1 MKNKIALNQ
10 DIFDIYPSLNY
21 ENRIKYSFNSCN
33 CQYSL
38 CDHNCE
44 CNCHMQR
51 MKYHN
56 KSTKTIEQ
64 TFDLINNYRKKR
76 NTTVINNINNV
87 YSNAQRNNAKLE
99 YSKSVDKVLNS
110 NQYKDK
116 LFYTYNDNK
125 IDESKSLAILNNEI
139 SQFKDKMNRDKDYLN
154 NIPNKLFNTEIDK
167 FSNMSSIHYNDTI
180 NESTIKNRKRAFSL
194 TNKVNELWEYKN
206 IFNNKNNNNLDYE
219 LNDYYTE
226 KRKIRNAIMNNNFI
240 DDDIIHKKDFNSIQQ
255 DKVNEYFKNKNR
267 NMMIPPSRR
276 NNSFLPN
283 HINKNKYSLNNS
295 NNNKHN
301 YCGKNEKNISQFGY
315 NNHQRCKNDEKKETY
330 NPNMKYLTIQ
340 VKDDRVQL
348 KEKGIKLNDYLYP
361 NYCNTINYNNSK
373 KDYKNYINKS
383 LIDNKINN
391 YNFSNEKTKIKK
403 DLIKYQ
409 IKKYNSFVDK
419 IINENDKENS
429 LNHMKNKRKDIELK
443 NADLLQNYETI
454 KSKYEIKKNN
464 FNTISNSS
472 FMNKTIKKTKSE
484 VYYQENKKDEE
495 SILIISPSD
504 INDNNIIPYDNKNY
518 NEEMKP
524 KNDKYS
530 KSNSITSNMETK
542 NISYNY
548 NCSNNLKTISTFSI
562 NIEKKE
568 ENIKDLLIQNL
579 NQKIIDL
586 ESELNEANS
595 KLENLTKIIEKL
607 KNKNKLLYIDK
618 IDSFNYITIQNHII
632 KLNNRSL
639 NINIKKNK
647 KQNINNDEL
656 IIHFPKRSS
665 LGKSPKKYVN
675 SFTENEQFS
684 YSSFDNYKNMNIYF
698 RKITTTVNDQKIH
711 RTKPVSLSKNSI
723 RYNKNILLSKLNIK
737 KEESNNNKYIKNKNN
752 NNTNLVKD
760 MKMNE
765 KIIYTIYS
773 SKDNINMLFFDPETK
788 KFSFQNFIDKVN
800 FKIDFLNNL
809 KTTNKNNIN
818 ISDIKCNDGNIFL
831 YNEGYLYAVV
841 GNNYD
846 IFYKIDS
853 YNKEIYKLS
862 KLKYNHSNGYLI
874 FYDQR
879 IFCMSGDYNKKIEC
893 YIEQKNQWI
902 DIPEMLT
909 ERSNFSCCI
918 IKEQYLFALFGY
930 NSISKQYLNSIE
942 YIDLLCEN
950 SKWRYLYYENRN
962 NLSMFLIG
970 AFGINYNDK
979 SIIIFG
985 GYNGQTRKGNN
996 SYCQINL
1003 KKNFDEENYEVSDEN
1018 LSNITKIN
1026 QDDKI
1031 NNINKFYFSTYGFNK
1046 FYDENN
1052 NILLTF
1058 FDDEFH
1064 SHIINL
1070 NSFSHEIYSFE

>member
-1 MKNKIALNQ
+1 MKNNIALNQ
-10 DIFDIYPSLNY
+10 DILDIYPSLNY
-21 ENRIKYSFNSCN
+21 ENRIKYPFNSCN

-38 CDHNCE
+38 CDNN
-44 CNCHMQR
+44 CNCICHIQR
-51 MKYHN
+51 LNHHK
-56 KSTKTIEQ
+56 KSSKTIEQ
-64 TFDLINNYRKKR
+64 TFDLINNYRNKR
-76 NTTVINNINNV
+76 NTTVFDNIKNV
-87 YSNAQRNNAKLE
+87 YSAAQRNDIKLE
-99 YSKSVDKVLNS
+99 YNKSADKVLNS
-110 NQYKDK
+110 NLYEDK
-116 LFYTYNDNK
+116 LFYNYNNK
-125 IDESKSLAILNNEI
+125 KVEENKSLTKINNEI
-139 SQFKDKMNRDKDYLN
+139 NQFKDKMNKDKEYLN
-154 NIPNKLFNTEIDK
+154 NIQNKIFNTEIDK
-167 FSNMSSIHYNDTI
+167 YSSNMSSIHYNDTI
-180 NESTIKNRKRAFSL
+180 NESSIKNRKRAFSL
-194 TNKVNELWEYKN
+194 SNKMNEVCGYKNELYH
-206 IFNNKNNNNLDYE
+206 KNNNNLDYE

-226 KRKIRNAIMNNNFI
+226 KKKIRNAIMNNNFI
-240 DDDIIHKKDFNSIQQ
+240 EDEIIHKKEFNSIQQ
-255 DKVNEYFKNKNR
+255 DKVDDYFKNKNR
-267 NMMIPPSRR
+267 NFMIPPPRR
-276 NNSFLPN
+276 NSSFLPN
-283 HINKNKYSLNNS
+283 HSNKNKYILNIS

-301 YCGKNEKNISQFGY
+301 YCDNNEKLVSQFGY
-315 NNHQRCKNDEKKETY
+315 NNNQRCKNPEKKETY
-330 NPNMKYLTIQ
+330 NSNMKYLTIQ
-340 VKDDRVQL
+340 VKDDKVQL
-348 KEKGIKLNDYLYP
+348 KDKGIKLNDYIYP
-361 NYCNTINYNNSK
+361 NYCNTINYNNNR
-373 KDYKNYINKS
+373 KDFRNYINKS
-383 LIDNKINN
+383 LIDNKINV

-409 IKKYNSFVDK
+409 IKKYNPFIDK
-419 IINENDKENS
+419 VINENNKENS
-429 LNHMKNKRKDIELK
+429 INHMNNKRKNIELN
-443 NADLLQNYETI
+443 NAELLPNYEII
-454 KSKYEIKKNN
+454 KSKYEINKNN
-464 FNTISNSS
+464 FNTLSNS
-472 FMNKTIKKTKSE
+472 FINKTITKSKSE

-495 SILIISPSD
+495 SILIISPTD
-504 INDNNIIPYDNKNY
+504 INDNN

-524 KNDKYS
+524 KNNKYS
-530 KSNSITSNMETK
+530 KSNSISSYLETK
-542 NISYNY
+542 NSFYNN
-548 NCSNNLKTISTFSI
+548 NCNNNFKTISTFSI

-568 ENIKDLLIQNL
+568 ENSKDLLIQNL
-579 NQKIIDL
+579 KQKIIEL

-595 KLENLTKIIEKL
+595 KLENLSKIIEEL
-607 KNKNKLLYIDK
+607 KNKNKVLYIDK

-632 KLNNRSL
+632 KLNNRNLSM
-639 NINIKKNK
+639 NIKKNK

-665 LGKSPKKYVN
+665 LGKSPKKFVN

-711 RTKPVSLSKNSI
+711 KAKPISLTKNSI

-737 KEESNNNKYIKNKNN
+737 KDESNNNNKYINNKNN
-752 NNTNLVKD
+752 TNTNLIKD

-788 KFSFQNFIDKVN
+788 KFSFQNFKDDVK
-800 FKIDFLNNL
+800 FKPEFLNNL

-846 IFYKIDS
+846 MFYKLDS
-853 YNKEIYKLS
+853 YNKEIFKLS

-879 IFCMSGDYNKKIEC
+879 IFCMSGDYNKKVEC

-930 NSISKQYLNSIE
+930 NNISKQYLNSIE

-950 SKWRYLYYENRN
+950 SKWRYLYYENNN
-962 NLSMFLIG
+962 NLSMFLKG

-979 SIIIFG
+979 AILIFG

-996 SYCQINL
+996 FYYQINL
-1003 KKNFDEENYEVSDEN
+1003 KKNFDEENYEVNDEN
-1018 LSNITKIN
+1018 LSNITKLN
-1026 QDDKI
+1026 LEAKI
-1031 NNINKFYFSTYGFNK
+1031 NDNNKYYFSSNGFNK

>member
-1 MKNKIALNQ
+1 MKNNIALNQ
-10 DIFDIYPSLNY
+10 DIFDLYPSLNY
-21 ENRIKYSFNSCN
+21 ENRIKYPLNSCN

-38 CDHNCE
+38 CDSNCN
-44 CNCHMQR
+44 CNCHIQR
-51 MKYHN
+51 MNYHK

-64 TFDLINNYRKKR
+64 TFDLINNYRNKR
-76 NTTVINNINNV
+76 NTAVNDKINIV
-87 YSNAQRNNAKLE
+87 YSDAQRNDIKLE
-99 YSKSVDKVLNS
+99 YSKSMDKVKNS

-116 LFYTYNDNK
+116 LFYNYNNNK
-125 IDESKSLAILNNEI
+125 VEERKSLAKLNNEI
-139 SQFKDKMNRDKDYLN
+139 NQFKDKMNKDKEYLN
-154 NIPNKLFNTEIDK
+154 NIQNKLFNTEMDK
-167 FSNMSSIHYNDTI
+167 YSNMSSIHYNDTI
-180 NESTIKNRKRAFSL
+180 TESTIKNRKRAFSL
-194 TNKVNELWEYKN
+194 TNKMNEAYGYKSELYL
-206 IFNNKNNNNLDYE
+206 KNNNNLDYE

-226 KRKIRNAIMNNNFI
+226 KRKIRNAIMNNNYI
-240 DDDIIHKKDFNSIQQ
+240 DDEIIHKKEFNSIQQ
-255 DKVNEYFKNKNR
+255 DKVNDYFKNKNR
-267 NMMIPPSRR
+267 SIMIPPPKR
-276 NNSFLPN
+276 NSSFLPS
-283 HINKNKYSLNNS
+283 HSNKNKYILNNS
-295 NNNKHN
+295 NINKHN
-301 YCGKNEKNISQFGY
+301 YFDNNEKIIRQFGF
-315 NNHQRCKNDEKKETY
+315 NNNQRIKNPEKKEDY

-340 VKDDRVQL
+340 AKDDRVQL
-348 KEKGIKLNDYLYP
+348 KEKGIKLNDYIYP
-361 NYCNTINYNNSK
+361 NYCNTINYNNK
-373 KDYKNYINKS
+373 KDFRNYINKS
-383 LIDNKINN
+383 LIDNEINN
-391 YNFSNEKTKIKK
+391 YNFTNEKTKIKK

-419 IINENDKENS
+419 AINENDKENS
-429 LNHMKNKRKDIELK
+429 SINHMNNKRKSIEL
-443 NADLLQNYETI
+443 NNVDLLPNYETI
-454 KSKYEIKKNN
+454 KSKYEINKNN
-464 FNTISNSS
+464 FNTLSNS
-472 FMNKTIKKTKSE
+472 FMNKKITKAKSE

-495 SILIISPSD
+495 SILIISPTD
-504 INDNNIIPYDNKNY
+504 INDNNIISYDNN

-524 KNDKYS
+524 KTNKYS
-530 KSNSITSNMETK
+530 KSNSISSNLETK
-542 NISYNY
+542 NSFYNNNY
-548 NCSNNLKTISTFSI
+548 NNNFKTISTFSI

-568 ENIKDLLIQNL
+568 ENSKDLLIQNL
-579 NQKIIDL
+579 KQKIIDL

-595 KLENLTKIIEKL
+595 KLKNLSKIIEKL
-607 KNKNKLLYIDK
+607 KNKNKELSIDK

-632 KLNNRSL
+632 KLNNRNL

-656 IIHFPKRSS
+656 IIHFPKKSS

-711 RTKPVSLSKNSI
+711 KPKPVSLTKNSI
-723 RYNKNILLSKLNIK
+723 RYNKNILLGKLNIK
-737 KEESNNNKYIKNKNN
+737 KDDSNNNNKYINNKNN
-752 NNTNLVKD
+752 SNTNLIKD

-765 KIIYTIYS
+765 KIIFTIYS
-773 SKDNINMLFFDPETK
+773 SKDNINMLFFDPEAK
-788 KFSFQNFIDKVN
+788 KFSFQNFKDNVK
-800 FKIDFLNNL
+800 FKTDFLNNL

-846 IFYKIDS
+846 MFYKLDS

-879 IFCMSGDYNKKIEC
+879 IFCMSGDYNKKVEC

-930 NSISKQYLNSIE
+930 NNISKQYLNSIE

-950 SKWRYLYYENRN
+950 SKWRYLYYENNN
-962 NLSMFLIG
+962 NLSLLLIG
-970 AFGINYNDK
+970 AFGINYDDK

-996 SYCQINL
+996 SYFQINL
-1003 KKNFDEENYEVSDEN
+1003 KKNFDEEHYEVSDEN

-1026 QDDKI
+1026 HETEI
-1031 NNINKFYFSTYGFNK
+1031 NDSNKFYFSSNGFNK

>member
-1 MKNKIALNQ
+1 MKNNIALNQ
-10 DIFDIYPSLNY
+10 DIFDKYSSLNY
-21 ENRIKYSFNSCN
+21 ENKIKYPFNSCN

-38 CDHNCE
+38 CGHNCN
-44 CNCHMQR
+44 CNCHIQR
-51 MKYHN
+51 MNIHK

-76 NTTVINNINNV
+76 NTTVIDNINNV
-87 YSNAQRNNAKLE
+87 YSNAQRNNIKLE
-99 YSKSVDKVLNS
+99 YSKSVEKVLNS
-110 NQYKDK
+110 NQYEDK
-116 LFYTYNDNK
+116 LFYNYNNTK
-125 IDESKSLAILNNEI
+125 VEESKSLAKINKEI
-139 SQFKDKMNRDKDYLN
+139 NQFKDKMNKDKEYLN
-154 NIPNKLFNTEIDK
+154 NIQNKLFNTEIDK
-167 FSNMSSIHYNDTI
+167 FSNMSSIHYNDTVK
-180 NESTIKNRKRAFSL
+180 ESTIKNRKRAFSL
-194 TNKVNELWEYKN
+194 NNKMNEVCGYKSEFYHKN
-206 IFNNKNNNNLDYE
+206 INNLDYE

-240 DDDIIHKKDFNSIQQ
+240 DDEIIHKKEFNSIQN
-255 DKVNEYFKNKNR
+255 DKVNDYFKNKNR
-267 NMMIPPSRR
+267 NIMIPPPRR
-276 NNSFLPN
+276 NSSFLPN
-283 HINKNKYSLNNS
+283 NGNKNKYILNNS

-301 YCGKNEKNISQFGY
+301 YCDNNEKSINQYIY
-315 NNHQRCKNDEKKETY
+315 NNNQRCKIPEKKEIY

-348 KEKGIKLNDYLYP
+348 KEKGIKLNDYIYP
-361 NYCNTINYNNSK
+361 NYCNTINYNNK
-373 KDYKNYINKS
+373 KDFRNYINKS
-383 LIDNKINN
+383 LIDNEINN

-419 IINENDKENS
+419 LINENNKENS
-429 LNHMKNKRKDIELK
+429 KNHMNNRRKDIEL
-443 NADLLQNYETI
+443 NNVDLLSNYETI

-464 FNTISNSS
+464 FNALSNS
-472 FMNKTIKKTKSE
+472 FMNKSITKAKSE

-495 SILIISPSD
+495 SILIISPTD
-504 INDNNIIPYDNKNY
+504 TNDNNYDNNN

-524 KNDKYS
+524 KNKKYS
-530 KSNSITSNMETK
+530 KSNSISSNVETK
-542 NISYNY
+542 NSFYNN
-548 NCSNNLKTISTFSI
+548 NCNNNFKTISTFSI

-568 ENIKDLLIQNL
+568 ENSKDLLIQDL
-579 NQKIIDL
+579 KQKIIDL
-586 ESELNEANS
+586 ENELNEANS
-595 KLENLTKIIEKL
+595 KLENLSKIIEEL
-607 KNKNKLLYIDK
+607 KNKNKVLYIDK
-618 IDSFNYITIQNHII
+618 IESFNYITIQNHII
-632 KLNNRSL
+632 KLNNRNL

-665 LGKSPKKYVN
+665 LGKSPKKYIN
-675 SFTENEQFS
+675 SFIENEQFS

-711 RTKPVSLSKNSI
+711 KAKPVSLTKNSI

-737 KEESNNNKYIKNKNN
+737 KDESNNNNKYINNKNN
-752 NNTNLVKD
+752 SNTNLIKD

-765 KIIYTIYS
+765 KVIYTIYS

-788 KFSFQNFIDKVN
+788 KFSFQNFKDNVK
-800 FKIDFLNNL
+800 FKTDFLNNI

-846 IFYKIDS
+846 MFYKLDS

-862 KLKYNHSNGYLI
+862 KLKYNHSKGNLI

-879 IFCMSGDYNKKIEC
+879 IFCMSGDYNKKVEC
-893 YIEQKNQWI
+893 YIEQKDQWI

-930 NSISKQYLNSIE
+930 NNASKQYLNSIE

-950 SKWRYLYYENRN
+950 SKWRFLYYENNN

-996 SYCQINL
+996 FYYQINL
-1003 KKNFDEENYEVSDEN
+1003 KKNFDEENYEVNDEN
-1018 LSNITKIN
+1018 LSNITKLN
-1026 QDDKI
+1026 QEVKI
-1031 NNINKFYFSTYGFNK
+1031 NDNNKLYFSSNGFNK

-1070 NSFSHEIYSFE
+1070 NSYSHEIYSFE

>member
-1 MKNKIALNQ
+1 MKNNIALNQ

-21 ENRIKYSFNSCN
+21 ENRIKYPLNSCN

-38 CDHNCE
+38 CDNNCN
-44 CNCHMQR
+44 CNCHIQR
-51 MKYHN
+51 MNYHK

-64 TFDLINNYRKKR
+64 TFDLINNYRNKR
-76 NTTVINNINNV
+76 NTAVNDKINIV
-87 YSNAQRNNAKLE
+87 YSDAQRNDIKLE
-99 YSKSVDKVLNS
+99 YSKSMDKVKNS
-110 NQYKDK
+110 NQYEDK
-116 LFYTYNDNK
+116 LFYNYNNNK
-125 IDESKSLAILNNEI
+125 VEERKSLAKINNEI
-139 SQFKDKMNRDKDYLN
+139 NQFKDKMNKDKEYLN
-154 NIPNKLFNTEIDK
+154 NIQNKLFNTEMNK
-167 FSNMSSIHYNDTI
+167 YSNMSSIHYNDTI

-194 TNKVNELWEYKN
+194 TNKMNEACGYKSELYL
-206 IFNNKNNNNLDYE
+206 KNNNNLDYE
-219 LNDYYTE
+219 INDYYTE
-226 KRKIRNAIMNNNFI
+226 KRKIRNAIMNNNYI
-240 DDDIIHKKDFNSIQQ
+240 DDDIIHKKEFNSIQQ
-255 DKVNEYFKNKNR
+255 DKVNDYFKNKNR
-267 NMMIPPSRR
+267 SIMIPPPKR
-276 NNSFLPN
+276 NSSFLPS
-283 HINKNKYSLNNS
+283 HSNKNKYILNNS
-295 NNNKHN
+295 NNNKLN
-301 YCGKNEKNISQFGY
+301 YFDNNEKIIRQFGF
-315 NNHQRCKNDEKKETY
+315 NNNQRIKNPEKKEEY

-340 VKDDRVQL
+340 AKDDRVQL
-348 KEKGIKLNDYLYP
+348 KEKGIKLNDYIYP
-361 NYCNTINYNNSK
+361 NYCNTINYNNNK
-373 KDYKNYINKS
+373 KDFRNYINKY
-383 LIDNKINN
+383 LIDNEINN

-419 IINENDKENS
+419 VINENDKENS
-429 LNHMKNKRKDIELK
+429 INHMNNKRKNIEL
-443 NADLLQNYETI
+443 NNIDLLPNYETI
-454 KSKYEIKKNN
+454 KSKYEINKNN
-464 FNTISNSS
+464 FNTLPNS
-472 FMNKTIKKTKSE
+472 FMNKKITKAKSE
-484 VYYQENKKDEE
+484 VYYQENNKDEE
-495 SILIISPSD
+495 SILIISPTD
-504 INDNNIIPYDNKNY
+504 INDNNIISYDNN

-524 KNDKYS
+524 KTNKYS
-530 KSNSITSNMETK
+530 KSNSISSNLETK
-542 NISYNY
+542 NSFYNNNY
-548 NCSNNLKTISTFSI
+548 NNNFKTISTFSL

-568 ENIKDLLIQNL
+568 ENNKDLLIQNL
-579 NQKIIDL
+579 KQKIIDL

-595 KLENLTKIIEKL
+595 ELKNLAKIIEEL
-607 KNKNKLLYIDK
+607 KNKNKVLSIDK

-632 KLNNRSL
+632 KLNNRNL

-656 IIHFPKRSS
+656 IIHFPKKSS

-711 RTKPVSLSKNSI
+711 KPKPVSLTKNSI
-723 RYNKNILLSKLNIK
+723 RYNKNILLGKLNIK
-737 KEESNNNKYIKNKNN
+737 KDDSNNNNKYINNKNN
-752 NNTNLVKD
+752 SNTNLIKD

-773 SKDNINMLFFDPETK
+773 SKDNINMLFFDPEAK
-788 KFSFQNFIDKVN
+788 KFSFQNFKDNVK
-800 FKIDFLNNL
+800 FKTDFLNNL

-846 IFYKIDS
+846 MFYKLDS

-879 IFCMSGDYNKKIEC
+879 IFCMSGDYNKKVEC

-930 NSISKQYLNSIE
+930 NNVSKQYLNSIE

-950 SKWRYLYYENRN
+950 SKWRYLYYENNN
-962 NLSMFLIG
+962 NLSLLLIG
-970 AFGINYNDK
+970 AFGINYDDK

-996 SYCQINL
+996 SYFQINL
-1003 KKNFDEENYEVSDEN
+1003 KKNFDEEHYEISDEN

-1026 QDDKI
+1026 QESEI
-1031 NNINKFYFSTYGFNK
+1031 NDSNKFYFSSNGFNK

>member
-1 MKNKIALNQ
+1 MKNNIALNQ
-10 DIFDIYPSLNY
+10 DILDIYPSLNY
-21 ENRIKYSFNSCN
+21 ENRIKYPFNSCN

-38 CDHNCE
+38 CDNN
-44 CNCHMQR
+44 CNCFCHIQTLNNH
-51 MKYHN
+51 K

-64 TFDLINNYRKKR
+64 TFDLINNYRNKR
-76 NTTVINNINNV
+76 NTTVFDNIKNV
-87 YSNAQRNNAKLE
+87 YSAAQRNDIKLE
-99 YSKSVDKVLNS
+99 YNKSADKVLNS
-110 NQYKDK
+110 NLYEDK
-116 LFYTYNDNK
+116 LFYNYNNK
-125 IDESKSLAILNNEI
+125 KVEENKSLTKINNEI
-139 SQFKDKMNRDKDYLN
+139 NQFKDKMNKDKEYLN
-154 NIPNKLFNTEIDK
+154 NIQNKIFNTEIDK
-167 FSNMSSIHYNDTI
+167 YSSNMSSIHYNDTI
-180 NESTIKNRKRAFSL
+180 NESSIKNRKRAFSL
-194 TNKVNELWEYKN
+194 SNKMNEVCGYKNELYH
-206 IFNNKNNNNLDYE
+206 KNNNNLDYE

-226 KRKIRNAIMNNNFI
+226 KKKIRNAIMNNNFI
-240 DDDIIHKKDFNSIQQ
+240 EDEIIHKKEFNSIQQ
-255 DKVNEYFKNKNR
+255 DKVDDYFKNKNR
-267 NMMIPPSRR
+267 NFMIPPPRR
-276 NNSFLPN
+276 NSSFLPN
-283 HINKNKYSLNNS
+283 HSNKNKYILNIS

-301 YCGKNEKNISQFGY
+301 YCDNNEKLVSQFGY
-315 NNHQRCKNDEKKETY
+315 NNNQRCKNPEKKETY
-330 NPNMKYLTIQ
+330 NSNMKYLTIQ
-340 VKDDRVQL
+340 VKDDKVQL
-348 KEKGIKLNDYLYP
+348 KDKGIKLNDYIYP
-361 NYCNTINYNNSK
+361 NYCNTINYNNNR
-373 KDYKNYINKS
+373 KDFRNYINKS
-383 LIDNKINN
+383 LIDNKINV

-409 IKKYNSFVDK
+409 IKKYNPFIDK
-419 IINENDKENS
+419 VINENNKENS
-429 LNHMKNKRKDIELK
+429 INNMNNKRKNIELN
-443 NADLLQNYETI
+443 NADLLPNYETI
-454 KSKYEIKKNN
+454 KSKYEINKNN
-464 FNTISNSS
+464 FNTLSNS
-472 FMNKTIKKTKSE
+472 FINKTITKSKSE

-495 SILIISPSD
+495 SILIISPTD
-504 INDNNIIPYDNKNY
+504 INDNN

-524 KNDKYS
+524 KNNKYS
-530 KSNSITSNMETK
+530 KSNSISSYLETK
-542 NISYNY
+542 NSFYNN
-548 NCSNNLKTISTFSI
+548 NCNNNFKTISTFSI

-568 ENIKDLLIQNL
+568 ENSKDLLIQNL
-579 NQKIIDL
+579 KQKIFEL

-595 KLENLTKIIEKL
+595 KLENLSKIIEEL
-607 KNKNKLLYIDK
+607 KNKNKVLYIDK

-632 KLNNRSL
+632 KLNNRNLSM
-639 NINIKKNK
+639 NIKKNK

-665 LGKSPKKYVN
+665 LGKSPKKFVN

-711 RTKPVSLSKNSI
+711 KAKPISLTKNSI

-737 KEESNNNKYIKNKNN
+737 KDESNNNKYINNKNN
-752 NNTNLVKD
+752 SNTNLIKD

-788 KFSFQNFIDKVN
+788 KFSFQNFKDDVK
-800 FKIDFLNNL
+800 FKPEFLNNL

-846 IFYKIDS
+846 MFYKLDS
-853 YNKEIYKLS
+853 YNKEIFKLS

-879 IFCMSGDYNKKIEC
+879 IFCMSGDYNKKVEC

-930 NSISKQYLNSIE
+930 NNISKQYLNSIE

-950 SKWRYLYYENRN
+950 SKWRYLYYENNN
-962 NLSMFLIG
+962 NLSMFLKG

-979 SIIIFG
+979 AILIFG

-996 SYCQINL
+996 FYYQINL
-1003 KKNFDEENYEVSDEN
+1003 KKNFDEENYEVNDEN
-1018 LSNITKIN
+1018 LSNITKLN
-1026 QDDKI
+1026 LEAKI
-1031 NNINKFYFSTYGFNK
+1031 NDNNKFYFSFNGFNK

>member
-1 MKNKIALNQ
+1 MKNNIALNQ
-10 DIFDIYPSLNY
+10 DILDIYPSLNY
-21 ENRIKYSFNSCN
+21 ENRIKYPFNSCN

-38 CDHNCE
+38 CDNN
-44 CNCHMQR
+44 CNCICHIQR
-51 MKYHN
+51 LNNHK

-64 TFDLINNYRKKR
+64 TFDLINNYRNKR
-76 NTTVINNINNV
+76 NTTVFDNIKNV
-87 YSNAQRNNAKLE
+87 YSAAQRNDIKLE
-99 YSKSVDKVLNS
+99 YNKSVDKVLNS
-110 NQYKDK
+110 NLYEDK
-116 LFYTYNDNK
+116 LFYNYNNK
-125 IDESKSLAILNNEI
+125 KVEESKSLTKINNEI
-139 SQFKDKMNRDKDYLN
+139 NQFKDKMNKDKEYLN
-154 NIPNKLFNTEIDK
+154 NIQNKIFNTEIDK
-167 FSNMSSIHYNDTI
+167 YSSNMSSIHYNDTI
-180 NESTIKNRKRAFSL
+180 NESSIKNRKRAFSL
-194 TNKVNELWEYKN
+194 SNKMNEVCGYKNELYH
-206 IFNNKNNNNLDYE
+206 KNNNNLDYE

-226 KRKIRNAIMNNNFI
+226 KKKIRNAIMNNNFI
-240 DDDIIHKKDFNSIQQ
+240 EDEIIHKKEFNSIQQ
-255 DKVNEYFKNKNR
+255 DKVDDYFKNKNR
-267 NMMIPPSRR
+267 NFMIPPPRR
-276 NNSFLPN
+276 NSSFLPN
-283 HINKNKYSLNNS
+283 HSNKNKYILNIS

-301 YCGKNEKNISQFGY
+301 YCDNNEKLVSQFGY
-315 NNHQRCKNDEKKETY
+315 NNNQRCKNPEKKETY
-330 NPNMKYLTIQ
+330 NSNMKYLTIQ
-340 VKDDRVQL
+340 VKDDKVQL
-348 KEKGIKLNDYLYP
+348 KDKGIKLNDYIYP
-361 NYCNTINYNNSK
+361 NYCNTINYNNNR
-373 KDYKNYINKS
+373 KDFRNYINKS
-383 LIDNKINN
+383 LIDNKINV

-409 IKKYNSFVDK
+409 IKKYNPFIDK
-419 IINENDKENS
+419 VINENNKENS
-429 LNHMKNKRKDIELK
+429 INNMNNKRKNIEL
-443 NADLLQNYETI
+443 NNVDLLPNYETI
-454 KSKYEIKKNN
+454 KSKYEINKNN
-464 FNTISNSS
+464 FNTLSNS
-472 FMNKTIKKTKSE
+472 FINKTITKSKSE

-495 SILIISPSD
+495 SILIISPTD
-504 INDNNIIPYDNKNY
+504 INDNN

-524 KNDKYS
+524 KNNKYS
-530 KSNSITSNMETK
+530 KSNSISSYLETK
-542 NISYNY
+542 NSFYNN
-548 NCSNNLKTISTFSI
+548 NCNNNFKTISTFSI

-568 ENIKDLLIQNL
+568 ENSKDLLIQNL
-579 NQKIIDL
+579 KQKIIEL

-595 KLENLTKIIEKL
+595 KLENLSKIIEEL
-607 KNKNKLLYIDK
+607 KNKNKVLYIDK

-632 KLNNRSL
+632 KLNNRNLSM
-639 NINIKKNK
+639 NIKKNK

-665 LGKSPKKYVN
+665 LGKSPKKFVN

-711 RTKPVSLSKNSI
+711 KAKPISLTKNSI

-737 KEESNNNKYIKNKNN
+737 KDESNNNIKYINNKNN
-752 NNTNLVKD
+752 SNTNLIKD

-788 KFSFQNFIDKVN
+788 KFSFQNFKDDVK
-800 FKIDFLNNL
+800 FKPEFLNNL

-846 IFYKIDS
+846 MFYKLDS
-853 YNKEIYKLS
+853 YNKEIFKLS

-879 IFCMSGDYNKKIEC
+879 IFCMSGDYNKKVEC

-930 NSISKQYLNSIE
+930 NNISKQYLNSIE

-950 SKWRYLYYENRN
+950 SKWRYLYYENNN
-962 NLSMFLIG
+962 NLSMFLKG

-979 SIIIFG
+979 AILIFG

-996 SYCQINL
+996 FYYQINL
-1003 KKNFDEENYEVSDEN
+1003 KKNFDEENYEVNDEN
-1018 LSNITKIN
+1018 LSNITKLN
-1026 QDDKI
+1026 LEAKI
-1031 NNINKFYFSTYGFNK
+1031 NDNNKYYFSSNGFNK

>member
-1 MKNKIALNQ
+1 MKNNIALNQ
-10 DIFDIYPSLNY
+10 DILDIYPSLNY
-21 ENRIKYSFNSCN
+21 ENRIKYPFNSCN

-38 CDHNCE
+38 CDNN
-44 CNCHMQR
+44 CNCICHIQR
-51 MKYHN
+51 LNNHK

-64 TFDLINNYRKKR
+64 TFDLINNYRNKR
-76 NTTVINNINNV
+76 NTTVFDNIKNV
-87 YSNAQRNNAKLE
+87 YSAAQRNDIKLE
-99 YSKSVDKVLNS
+99 YNKSVDKVLNS
-110 NQYKDK
+110 NLYEDK
-116 LFYTYNDNK
+116 LFYNYNNK
-125 IDESKSLAILNNEI
+125 KVEESKSLTKINNEI
-139 SQFKDKMNRDKDYLN
+139 NQFKDKMNKDKEYLN
-154 NIPNKLFNTEIDK
+154 NIQNKIFNTEIDK
-167 FSNMSSIHYNDTI
+167 YSSNMSSIHYNDTI
-180 NESTIKNRKRAFSL
+180 NESSIKNRKRAFSL
-194 TNKVNELWEYKN
+194 SNKMNEVCGYKNELYH
-206 IFNNKNNNNLDYE
+206 KNNNNLDYE

-226 KRKIRNAIMNNNFI
+226 KKKIRNAIMNNNFI
-240 DDDIIHKKDFNSIQQ
+240 EDEIIHKKEFNSIQQ
-255 DKVNEYFKNKNR
+255 DKVDDYFKNKNR
-267 NMMIPPSRR
+267 NFMIPPPRR
-276 NNSFLPN
+276 NSSFLPN
-283 HINKNKYSLNNS
+283 HSNKNKYILNIS

-301 YCGKNEKNISQFGY
+301 YCDNNEKLVSQFGY
-315 NNHQRCKNDEKKETY
+315 NNNQRCKNPEKKETY
-330 NPNMKYLTIQ
+330 NSNMKYLTIQ
-340 VKDDRVQL
+340 VKDDKVQL
-348 KEKGIKLNDYLYP
+348 KDKGIKLNDYIYP
-361 NYCNTINYNNSK
+361 NYCNTINYNNNR
-373 KDYKNYINKS
+373 KDFRNYINKS
-383 LIDNKINN
+383 LIDNKINV

-409 IKKYNSFVDK
+409 IKKYNPFIDK
-419 IINENDKENS
+419 VINENNKENS
-429 LNHMKNKRKDIELK
+429 INNMNNKRKNIEL
-443 NADLLQNYETI
+443 NNVDLLPNYETI
-454 KSKYEIKKNN
+454 KSKYEINKNN
-464 FNTISNSS
+464 FNTLSNS
-472 FMNKTIKKTKSE
+472 FINKTITKSKSE

-495 SILIISPSD
+495 SILIISPTD
-504 INDNNIIPYDNKNY
+504 INDNN

-524 KNDKYS
+524 KNNKYS
-530 KSNSITSNMETK
+530 KSNSISSYLETK
-542 NISYNY
+542 NSFYNN
-548 NCSNNLKTISTFSI
+548 NCNNNFKTISTFSI

-568 ENIKDLLIQNL
+568 ENSKDLLIQNL
-579 NQKIIDL
+579 KQKIIEL

-595 KLENLTKIIEKL
+595 KLENLSKIIEEL
-607 KNKNKLLYIDK
+607 KNKNKVLYIDK

-632 KLNNRSL
+632 KLNNRNLSM
-639 NINIKKNK
+639 NIKKNK

-665 LGKSPKKYVN
+665 LGKSPKKFVN

-711 RTKPVSLSKNSI
+711 KAKPISLTKNSI

-737 KEESNNNKYIKNKNN
+737 KDESNNNNKYINNKNN
-752 NNTNLVKD
+752 SNTNLIKD

-788 KFSFQNFIDKVN
+788 KFSFQNFKDDVK
-800 FKIDFLNNL
+800 FKPEFLNNL

-846 IFYKIDS
+846 MFYKLDS
-853 YNKEIYKLS
+853 YNKEIFKLS

-879 IFCMSGDYNKKIEC
+879 IFCMSGDYNKKVEC

-930 NSISKQYLNSIE
+930 NNISKQYLNSIE

-950 SKWRYLYYENRN
+950 SKWRYLYYENNN
-962 NLSMFLIG
+962 NLSMFLKG

-979 SIIIFG
+979 AILIFG

-996 SYCQINL
+996 FYYQINL
-1003 KKNFDEENYEVSDEN
+1003 KKNFDEENYEVNDEN
-1018 LSNITKIN
+1018 LSNITKLN
-1026 QDDKI
+1026 LEAKI
-1031 NNINKFYFSTYGFNK
+1031 NDNNKYYFSSNGFNK

>member
-1 MKNKIALNQ
+1 MKNNIALNQ
-10 DIFDIYPSLNY
+10 DILDIYPSLNY
-21 ENRIKYSFNSCN
+21 ENRIKYPFNSCN

-38 CDHNCE
+38 CDNN
-44 CNCHMQR
+44 CNCICHIQR
-51 MKYHN
+51 LNNHK

-64 TFDLINNYRKKR
+64 TFDLINNYRNKR
-76 NTTVINNINNV
+76 NTTVFDNIKNV
-87 YSNAQRNNAKLE
+87 YSAAQRNDIKLE
-99 YSKSVDKVLNS
+99 YNKSVDKVLNS
-110 NQYKDK
+110 NLYEDK
-116 LFYTYNDNK
+116 LFYNYNNK
-125 IDESKSLAILNNEI
+125 KVEESKSLTKINNEI
-139 SQFKDKMNRDKDYLN
+139 NQFKNKMNKDKEYLN
-154 NIPNKLFNTEIDK
+154 NIQNKIFNTEIDK
-167 FSNMSSIHYNDTI
+167 YSSNMSSIHYNDTI
-180 NESTIKNRKRAFSL
+180 NESSIKNRKRAFSL
-194 TNKVNELWEYKN
+194 SNKMNEVCGYKNELYH
-206 IFNNKNNNNLDYE
+206 KNNNNLDYE

-226 KRKIRNAIMNNNFI
+226 KKKIRNAIMNNNFI
-240 DDDIIHKKDFNSIQQ
+240 EDEIIHKKEFNSIQQ
-255 DKVNEYFKNKNR
+255 DKVDDYFKNKNR
-267 NMMIPPSRR
+267 NFMIPPPRR
-276 NNSFLPN
+276 NSSFLPN
-283 HINKNKYSLNNS
+283 HSNKNKYILNIS

-301 YCGKNEKNISQFGY
+301 YCDNNEKLVSQFGY
-315 NNHQRCKNDEKKETY
+315 NNNQRCKNPEKKETY
-330 NPNMKYLTIQ
+330 NSNMKYLTIQ
-340 VKDDRVQL
+340 VKDDKVQL
-348 KEKGIKLNDYLYP
+348 KDKGIKLNDYIYP
-361 NYCNTINYNNSK
+361 NYCNTINYNNNR
-373 KDYKNYINKS
+373 KDFRNYINKS
-383 LIDNKINN
+383 LIDNKINV

-409 IKKYNSFVDK
+409 IKKYNPFIDK
-419 IINENDKENS
+419 VINENNKENS
-429 LNHMKNKRKDIELK
+429 INNMNNKRKNIEL
-443 NADLLQNYETI
+443 NNVDLLPNYETI
-454 KSKYEIKKNN
+454 KSKYEINKNN
-464 FNTISNSS
+464 FNTLSNS
-472 FMNKTIKKTKSE
+472 FINKTITKSKSE

-495 SILIISPSD
+495 SILIISPTD
-504 INDNNIIPYDNKNY
+504 INDNN

-524 KNDKYS
+524 KNNKYS
-530 KSNSITSNMETK
+530 KSNSISSYLETK
-542 NISYNY
+542 NSFYNN
-548 NCSNNLKTISTFSI
+548 NCNNNFKTISTFSI

-568 ENIKDLLIQNL
+568 ENSKDLLIQNL
-579 NQKIIDL
+579 KQKIIEL

-595 KLENLTKIIEKL
+595 KLENLSKIIEEL
-607 KNKNKLLYIDK
+607 KNKNKVLYIDK

-632 KLNNRSL
+632 KLNNRNLSM
-639 NINIKKNK
+639 NIKKNK

-665 LGKSPKKYVN
+665 LGKSPKKFVN

-711 RTKPVSLSKNSI
+711 KAKPISLTKNSI

-737 KEESNNNKYIKNKNN
+737 KDESNNNIKYINNKNN
-752 NNTNLVKD
+752 SNTNLIKD

-788 KFSFQNFIDKVN
+788 KFSFQNFKDDVK
-800 FKIDFLNNL
+800 FKPEFLNNL

-846 IFYKIDS
+846 MFYKLDS
-853 YNKEIYKLS
+853 YNKEIFKLS

-879 IFCMSGDYNKKIEC
+879 IFCMSGDYNKKVEC

-930 NSISKQYLNSIE
+930 NNISKQYLNSIE

-950 SKWRYLYYENRN
+950 SKWRYLYYENNN
-962 NLSMFLIG
+962 NLSMFLKG

-979 SIIIFG
+979 AILIFG

-996 SYCQINL
+996 FYYQINL
-1003 KKNFDEENYEVSDEN
+1003 KKNFDEENYEVNDEN
-1018 LSNITKIN
+1018 LSNITKLN
-1026 QDDKI
+1026 LEAKI
-1031 NNINKFYFSTYGFNK
+1031 NDNNKYYFSSNGFNK